1 MTYEWGWR
9 EGSPRPT
16 APLANVKRS
25 LDYEIANNIPTDKIL
40 MGMTLYGYDW
50 ELPDTPE
57 NLATT
62 VTLPQV
68 WDLARTYNGRIYFDK
83 EAKQPY
89 TNYINKNYNCHEVW
103 FENALSHY
111 YKYQLVKN
119 YGLKGV
125 FYWILNQPFSSTWY
139 MLSDLFKIKKLL

>member
-1 MTYEWGWR
+1 
-9 EGSPRPT
+9 
-16 APLANVKRS
+16 
-25 LDYEIANNIPTDKIL
+25 

-68 WDLARTYNGRIYFDK
+68 WNLARINNARIYFDQ
-83 EAKQPY
+83 ESKQPY
-89 TNYINKNYNCHEVW
+89 MNYVDNNNQKHEVW

-111 YKYQLVKN
+111 YEYLLAKDYDLR
-119 YGLKGV
+119 GV
-125 FYWILNQPFSSTWY
+125 FYWILNQPFPSTWY
-139 MLSDLFKIKKLL
+139 ILSSLFNVRKLI